1 MKQEQVK
8 EALYEAFNDY
18 WKSNDQIVIDG
29 RLTSKTIKKEH
40 LHFDESCILC
50 LTQAIGCQEELP
62 KLYGKV
68 KAYIAANTSGDNKS
82 ALLSFS
88 IRNTEYTA
96 SYNKD
101 DDEVKINLHNIGFQE
116 RKL

>member
-8 EALYEAFNDY
+8 KALYEAFDDY
-18 WKSNDQIVIDG
+18 WKSNGQIVIDG
-29 RLTSKTIKKEH
+29 HPKNKIEKKEH
-40 LHFDESCILC
+40 LYFDESCILR

-68 KAYIAANTSGDNKS
+68 KAYIVSNTPKDSKS
-82 ALLSFS
+82 AMLSFS
-88 IRNTEYTA
+88 IRNTEYIA
-96 SYNKD
+96 SYNKED
-101 DDEVKINLHNIGFQE
+101 DVVSIIIQNIGFQE